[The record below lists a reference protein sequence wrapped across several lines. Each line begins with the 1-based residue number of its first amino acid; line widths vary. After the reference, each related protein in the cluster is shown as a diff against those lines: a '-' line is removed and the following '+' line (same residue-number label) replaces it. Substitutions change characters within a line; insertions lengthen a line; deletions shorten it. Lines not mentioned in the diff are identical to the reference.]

1 MTTIT
6 TASNAF
12 TVEDLETL
20 PADNRRYELIGGSIV
35 MTPAPEPVH
44 QRVSR
49 RLQRLLEDACPPG
62 HEVFNAPIDLDLPAG
77 HRVEPDL
84 IVTPDASVG
93 TKRLLGPV
101 LLVVEIVSPGSKVH
115 DTVTKRYV
123 YEEAGIPAYWIVN
136 PQRGHVTAFRL
147 TDGEYVAYVDASGPV
162 TVDWPVA
169 VAFDVDALA
178 RR

>member
-12 TVEDLETL
+12 TVDDLESI
-20 PADNRRYELIGGSIV
+20 PADNRRYELVGGSIV

-49 RLQRLLEDACPPG
+49 RLQRLLEDACPAG
-62 HEVFNAPIDLDLPAG
+62 YEVFNAPVDYDLPAG

-84 IVTPDASVG
+84 VVAPDATVG
-93 TKRLLGPV
+93 EKRLRGPV
-101 LLVVEIVSPGSKVH
+101 LLVAEIVSPGSRVH
-115 DTVTKRYV
+115 DTVTKRHV
-123 YEEAGIPAYWIVN
+123 YAEAGVPAYWIVD
-136 PQRGHVTAFRL
+136 PLRSHLTALRL
-147 TDGEYVAYVDASGPV
+147 TGGEYEAYVDTSGPAS
-162 TVDWPVA
+162 VDWPLPASFEVA
-169 VAFDVDALA
+169 RLA